1 LVPIGVA
8 TFLVGTTGIDCNA
21 RRGGAVSKGSGLR
34 TVLFFRSYK
43 EFHGGHLKVWNYFN
57 HVLASPEFEPRVW
70 FSDQT
75 TLGGDNPWRDSQH
88 LIVDKEHPIKP
99 DVYFV
104 AGANWRRLDHYP
116 YADPNIPVI
125 NLIQHVRHADP
136 ELRLSKFLQRKAIR
150 ICVSSE
156 VADELRATGLTTGPL
171 IVIPNAI
178 DVPDIPATNG
188 AHLHV
193 DVLIAAGKEP
203 GLGVQV
209 ADRLTQDGRVVDVLV
224 ERISRADFLA
234 RIRAARITV
243 FLPHATEGFYLPA
256 LEGMALG
263 TLVVCPDVIGNRSFC
278 LPGHN
283 AFRPEYTVDSIV
295 RDAEAALALSP
306 DEARQLR
313 ENGIQTA
320 AEHTLSRE
328 REAFLDVLHNIDE
341 LWRGTNAVREQ
352 D

>member
-1 LVPIGVA
+1 M
-8 TFLVGTTGIDCNA
+8 
-21 RRGGAVSKGSGLR
+21 R

-57 HVLASPEFEPRVW
+57 HVLASPVFEPRVW

-75 TLGGDNPWRDSQH
+75 TLSGDNPWRDSQH
-88 LIVDKEHPIKP
+88 LIIDKEHPIRP

-104 AGANWRRLDHYP
+104 GGANWRRLDRYP
-116 YADPNIPVI
+116 YTDPGIPVI

-136 ELRLSKFLQRKAIR
+136 DLRLSKFLQRKAIR

-156 VADELRATGLTTGPL
+156 VADELRATGLTNGPL

-178 DVPDIPATNG
+178 DLPDLPATNG
-188 AHLHV
+188 AHPHV
-193 DVLIAAGKEP
+193 DVFVAAGKEP
-203 GLGVQV
+203 DLGVQV
-209 ADRLTQDGRVVDVLV
+209 ADRLTQDGRIVDVLV
-224 ERISRADFLA
+224 GAHSAADFLA
-234 RIRAARITV
+234 RMRAARTTV
-243 FLPHATEGFYLPA
+243 FLPHLTEGFFLPA

-263 TLVVCPDVIGNRSFC
+263 TLVVCPDCIGNRSFC
-278 LPGHN
+278 LPGQN

-295 RDAEAALALSP
+295 RDAEAALALHP
-306 DEARQLR
+306 DQARQLR
-313 ENGIQTA
+313 ENAVQTA
-320 AEHTLSRE
+320 AGHALSRE

-341 LWRGTNAVREQ
+341 LWRATNAKEQ

>member
-1 LVPIGVA
+1 
-8 TFLVGTTGIDCNA
+8 
-21 RRGGAVSKGSGLR
+21 LR

-57 HVLASPEFEPRVW
+57 HVLASPLFEPRVW

-75 TLGGDNPWRDSQH
+75 TLAGDNPWRDSQH
-88 LIVDKEHPIKP
+88 LIVDKEHPIRP

-104 AGANWRRLDHYP
+104 GGANWRRLDRYP
-116 YADPNIPVI
+116 FADPSIPVI

-136 ELRLSKFLQRKAIR
+136 ELRLAKFLQRKAIR

-156 VADELRATGLTTGPL
+156 VADELRATGLTNGPL

-178 DVPDIPATNG
+178 DVPDLPAING
-188 AHLHV
+188 TQRQV

-203 GLGVQV
+203 ELGSQV
-209 ADRLTQDGRVVDVLV
+209 AARLARDGRVADVLL
-224 ERISRADFLA
+224 ERISRPDFLA
-234 RIRAARITV
+234 RIRAARTTV
-243 FLPHATEGFYLPA
+243 FLPHLTEGFFLPA

-263 TLVVCPDVIGNRSFC
+263 TLVVCPDCIGNRSFC

-283 AFRPEYTVDSIV
+283 AFRPEYTVDDIV
-295 RDAEAALALSP
+295 RDAESALALSP

-313 ENGIQTA
+313 DNAIQTA

-328 REAFLDVLHNIDE
+328 REAFLGVLHNIDE
-341 LWRGTNAVREQ
+341 LWRSTNAAREQ

>member
-1 LVPIGVA
+1 M
-8 TFLVGTTGIDCNA
+8 
-21 RRGGAVSKGSGLR
+21 R

-57 HVLASPEFEPRVW
+57 HVLASPLFEPRVW

-75 TLGGDNPWRDSQH
+75 TLSGDNPWRDSQH
-88 LIVDKEHPIKP
+88 LIVDNEHPIRP

-104 AGANWRRLDHYP
+104 GGANWRRLDRYP
-116 YADPNIPVI
+116 FADPGIPVI

-136 ELRLSKFLQRKAIR
+136 DLRLSKFLHRKAIR

-156 VADELRATGLTTGPL
+156 VADELRATGLTNGPL
-171 IVIPNAI
+171 FVIPNAI
-178 DVPDIPATNG
+178 DLPDLPATNG
-188 AHLHV
+188 AHPHV

-203 GLGVQV
+203 DLGVQV

-224 ERISRADFLA
+224 ERIPRAEFLA
-234 RIRAARITV
+234 RMSAARTTV
-243 FLPHATEGFYLPA
+243 FLPHLTEGFFLPA

-263 TLVVCPDVIGNRSFC
+263 TLVVCPDCIGNRSFC
-278 LPGHN
+278 LPGQN
-283 AFRPEYTVDSIV
+283 AFRPEYTVDGIV
-295 RDAEAALALSP
+295 RDAEAALGLHP
-306 DEARQLR
+306 DQARQLR
-313 ENGIQTA
+313 ENAVQTA
-320 AEHTLSRE
+320 AGHALSRE

-341 LWRGTNAVREQ
+341 LWRATNAKDQ

>member
-1 LVPIGVA
+1 
-8 TFLVGTTGIDCNA
+8 
-21 RRGGAVSKGSGLR
+21 LR

-57 HVLASPEFEPRVW
+57 HVMASPFYEPRVW
-70 FSDQT
+70 FSDKT
-75 TLGGDNPWRDSQH
+75 TLDGDNPWRDSQH
-88 LIVDKEHPIKP
+88 LIVNNEHPIRP

-104 AGANWRRLDHYP
+104 AGANWRRLDRYP
-116 YADPNIPVI
+116 HANPSIPVI

-136 ELRLSKFLQRKAIR
+136 ELRLAKFLHRKAIR

-178 DVPDIPATNG
+178 DLPDLPPANG
-188 AHLHV
+188 THPQV

-209 ADRLTQDGRVVDVLV
+209 ADRLARDGRVVDLLL
-224 ERISRADFLA
+224 ERITRDDFLA
-234 RIRAARITV
+234 RIRAARTTV
-243 FLPHATEGFYLPA
+243 FLPHATEGFFLPA

-263 TLVVCPDVIGNRSFC
+263 TLVVCPDCVGNRSFC

-283 AFRPEYTVDSIV
+283 AFRPEYTLDSIV
-295 RDAEAALALSP
+295 RDAEAALALPP
-306 DEARQLR
+306 DEARRLR
-313 ENGIQTA
+313 ENAVQTA
-320 AEHTLSRE
+320 AGHTLSHE
-328 REAFLDVLHNIDE
+328 REAFLDVLHNVEE
-341 LWRGTNAVREQ
+341 LWRDANAVRKQ